1 MVSKKT
7 TLRKKRTL
15 RPRPKARK
23 RRVVSK
29 SPVRNSAT
37 REVRAVERV
46 VAELAH
52 DIRTPLTGIIAL
64 SELLAGAN
72 LGERERQWI
81 AALRNSA
88 DHLASLTT
96 LIVDAARRSARE
108 LPLRHEPFDLQAL
121 VSAVVFSISTRAQ
134 GAGLQCK
141 TKIDPKLPKT
151 AVGDAVRLRAA
162 LENLIDNAVKF
173 TLRGSVDLTVTAK
186 PRTRDI
192 QLTFEVLDSGIGLS
206 AAEIRRLFK
215 PFAQAHDG
223 IARRFGGAGLGL
235 SLVKRMARA
244 MHGDLGVTSTP
255 GRGST
260 FRLTVVVGREK

>member
-7 TLRKKRTL
+7 GSRKGRTL
-15 RPRPKARK
+15 RGRKALRKPAVRKTAARK
-23 RRVVSK
+23 
-29 SPVRNSAT
+29 SPA
-37 REVRAVERV
+37 REARAVERV

-72 LGERERQWI
+72 LSPRERQWV

-96 LIVDAARRSARE
+96 LIVDAARHSARDV
-108 LPLRHEPFDLQAL
+108 PLRHESFDLRAF
-121 VSAVVFSISTRAQ
+121 VDAVVFSIVTRAQ
-134 GAGLQCK
+134 GAGLQCR
-141 TKIDPKLPKT
+141 TEIDPALPVT

-173 TLRGSVDLTVTAK
+173 TLRGSVDLKVAAK
-186 PRTRDI
+186 SRGKATE
-192 QLTFEVLDSGIGLS
+192 LTFEITDTGIGLS
-206 AAEIRRLFK
+206 PAEIKRLFK
-215 PFAQAHDG
+215 PFAQAHGG
-223 IARRFGGAGLGL
+223 IARRFGGTGLGL
-235 SLVKRMARA
+235 SLVKRLANA
-244 MHGDLGVTSTP
+244 MNGDLGVTSTP

-260 FRLTVVVGREK
+260 FRLTVTLAT